1 MSHPSMRL
9 VAGLCVLLAVSA
21 CATPTPIK
29 DTSGLSRETPEAT
42 YEYFKTMARNNQ
54 WANEWM
60 VFSPNFKQMINQ
72 AAGRNVDLGDYSM
85 ARQALPEAKNSSAEM
100 QMLLNSSMEGVQ
112 YLGADRARI
121 TIVAGG
127 RRVSPLMVRMTRWE
141 LKIRD
146 QETPAS
152 GTVARPGDAIQV
164 NADGSVTVRVMA
176 EPGVAAALRTVPRDQ
191 IEGFAIKS
199 EWYVDDFGGLVGN
212 VGPAQP
218 QAQPQAQPGAFPP
231 AGAGAPPPAAAGS
244 RGSGS
249 PDG

>member
-1 MSHPSMRL
+1 MTQQTTRIVMVV
-9 VAGLCVLLAVSA
+9 VAALALAA

-29 DTSGLSRETPEAT
+29 DTSGLDRESPEAT

-72 AAGRNVDLGDYSM
+72 SAGRNVDLGDYSM

-100 QMLLNSSMEGVQ
+100 QMLLNSTLEGVQ
-112 YLGADRARI
+112 YLGADRARV
-121 TIVAGG
+121 TIVSGQ

-141 LKIRD
+141 LKIRGQD
-146 QETPAS
+146 TPAS
-152 GTVARPGDAIQV
+152 GTVSRPGDAIQV
-164 NADGSVTVRVMA
+164 NEDGSITVQVRA
-176 EPGVAAALRTVPRDQ
+176 EAGVASALRTVPREQ

-212 VGPAQP
+212 VGPSPA

-231 AGAGAPPPAAAGS
+231 AGAGAPPPAAAGNL
-244 RGSGS
+244 GSGS

>member
-1 MSHPSMRL
+1 MPQNATKIVVV
-9 VAGLCVLLAVSA
+9 VAAALALAA

-85 ARQALPEAKNSSAEM
+85 ARQALPEAKNSSTEM
-100 QMLLNSSMEGVQ
+100 QMLLNSTLEGVQ
-112 YLGADRARI
+112 YLGPDRARV
-121 TIVAGG
+121 TIVGGG
-127 RRVSPLMVRMTRWE
+127 RRVSPLLVRMTRWE

-146 QETPAS
+146 QDTPAS
-152 GTVARPGDAIQV
+152 GTVSRPGDAIQV
-164 NADGSVTVRVMA
+164 NADGSITVRVTA
-176 EPGVAAALRTVPRDQ
+176 EPGVAAALRTVPRDE

-212 VGPAQP
+212 VGPAQT
-218 QAQPQAQPGAFPP
+218 QPQAQPGAFPP
-231 AGAGAPPPAAAGS
+231 AGAGAPPPAATGGL
-244 RGSGS
+244 GSGS